1 MQLWSFSVIISY
13 FKWKVNC
20 RICISCVVWVR
31 VCVRVMQ
38 WNIFAQF
45 CRNFSCITTRTVYA
59 LNTHTIHYTLHNT
72 LNIRATTRTRY
83 KSDSWC
89 TLGSLFIESAINW
102 RKGIVSRA
110 TRGCFREKDVALRRY
125 LKTNPAKNLSN
136 SVQLEFEEK
145 VPSLFHPLYDAKT

>member
-20 RICISCVVWVR
+20 RICISCVV
-31 VCVRVMQ
+31 CVRLMQ

-59 LNTHTIHYTLHNT
+59 LNTHTIHA

-102 RKGIVSRA
+102 RKGIVFRASRG
-110 TRGCFREKDVALRRY
+110 RFREQDVALRRY
-125 LKTNPAKNLSN
+125 LKTNPAENLSN
-136 SVQLEFEEK
+136 CVQLKFEEK
-145 VPSLFHPLYDAKT
+145 VPSLFHQLYDAKT